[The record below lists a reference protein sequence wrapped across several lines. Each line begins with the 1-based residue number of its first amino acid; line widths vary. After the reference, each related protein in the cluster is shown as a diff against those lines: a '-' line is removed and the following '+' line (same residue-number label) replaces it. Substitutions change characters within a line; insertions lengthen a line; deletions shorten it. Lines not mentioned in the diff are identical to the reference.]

1 MKSISR
7 EFTIPPDYRRYSGAW
22 ESWIFELGGDL
33 IRVVVD
39 IENAQG
45 EAARASQTE
54 R

>member
-1 MKSISR
+1 MKSISK
-7 EFTIPPDYRRYSGAW
+7 EFTIPPDYRRYSGPW
-22 ESWIFELGGDL
+22 ESWIFEPGDL

-45 EAARASQTE
+45 EAVRASQTE